1 MIFWKKKHSYSVH
14 MILFLSTQI
23 GLRYTH
29 YNIDQI
35 NIECLS
41 DYFTVLLIIILQ
53 LCYLLHLFLLVI
65 ITFYK
70 YVECLPQIEK
80 LIKIF
85 LVMVLMIFK
94 VQKLFKKL
102 TTDGNTNAYIIHSTL
117 ISFFTYIKSCKIY
130 VPVLVWAYNYRRCN
144 NALLNRWYR
153 SYRVIVWRAIKQVS

>member
-1 MIFWKKKHSYSVH
+1 MKIDIFEKKHSYSVH

-53 LCYLLHLFLLVI
+53 VCYLLHLFLLVI

-70 YVECLPQIEK
+70 YVECTANWKADQD
-80 LIKIF
+80 F
-85 LVMVLMIFK
+85 F
-94 VQKLFKKL
+94 
-102 TTDGNTNAYIIHSTL
+102 GNGSDD
-117 ISFFTYIKSCKIY
+117 F
-130 VPVLVWAYNYRRCN
+130 
-144 NALLNRWYR
+144 
-153 SYRVIVWRAIKQVS
+153 